1 MIGMEAE
8 GIREN
13 IERIR
18 GEIAAAA
25 QRSGRSPSAV
35 ALVAITKTVPAPLIA
50 EAVKL
55 GVTEVGENRVQEAK
69 GKMPLLPS
77 NLAWH
82 MVGRLQ
88 TNKAKE
94 AARLFS
100 LIHSLDR
107 EELAATLNRAG
118 EAAGK
123 PVNVLVQVSLTG
135 APQQGG
141 VPAAKVTE
149 FIEKSA
155 SLRYVHIL
163 GLMALGPWPAGE
175 AEIRQAY
182 RSARELFDRV
192 APVAGEGFGIL
203 SLGMS
208 GDFMVAV
215 EEGST
220 LVRIGT
226 AIFGERRRDA

>member
-1 MIGMEAE
+1 VEAG
-8 GIREN
+8 GIKEN
-13 IERIR
+13 LERIR
-18 GEIAAAA
+18 GDIAAAA
-25 QRSGRSPSAV
+25 KRSGRPASAV
-35 ALVAITKTVPAPLIA
+35 TLLAITKTVPAPVVA
-50 EAVKL
+50 EAVKC

-77 NLAWH
+77 DLTWH

-88 TNKAKE
+88 TNKARE

-107 EELAATLNRAG
+107 EELALALDRAG

-141 VPAAKVTE
+141 VPAEKLSE

-155 SLRYVHIL
+155 SLRYVDIQ

-182 RSARELFDRV
+182 RSAKELFDRV
-192 APVAGEGFGIL
+192 ARGAGEGFRTL

-208 GDFMVAV
+208 GDYRVAV

>member
-1 MIGMEAE
+1 VEAG
-8 GIREN
+8 GIKEN
-13 IERIR
+13 LERIR
-18 GEIAAAA
+18 GDIAAAA
-25 QRSGRSPSAV
+25 QRSGRPPSAV
-35 ALVAITKTVPAPLIA
+35 TLVAITKTVAAPLIA
-50 EAVKL
+50 EAVKC

-77 NLAWH
+77 NLTWH

-88 TNKAKE
+88 TNKARE
-94 AARLFS
+94 AAHLFS

-107 EELAATLNRAG
+107 EDLALALNRAG

-123 PVNVLVQVSLTG
+123 PVNVLVQVSMTG

-141 VPAAKVTE
+141 VPAEKVDE
-149 FIEKSA
+149 FIGKSA
-155 SLRYVHIL
+155 SLRYIHIL

-192 APVAGEGFGIL
+192 APGAGEGFRTL

-208 GDFMVAV
+208 GDYRVAI

-226 AIFGERRRDA
+226 AIFGERRREA